1 MVVDTDCV
9 PEPAAN
15 SSNTLASGRPGWA
28 GRTVRMGTGPFSTR
42 PRARRYSM
50 ASEPSAGRT

>member
-1 MVVDTDCV
+1 MVVETACL

-15 SSNTLASGRPGWA
+15 SSNTLASGRRDGC
-28 GRTVRMGTGPFSTR
+28 GRTTRTGTGPARTR

-50 ASEPSAGRT
+50 ASDPSAGRM